1 MTALSGLQAQY
12 GQQCGQPHSWLAG
25 DAAPSF
31 LILGGTTYIVSWSQQ
46 VGLQPPSTCQECN
59 LPQAEVTGITRDCWA
74 SPAATWKL
82 CTAGAACTFQRSTT
96 KSSSQAGMDGV
107 ISQARYVA
115 RRLSKSVGKAAWLAS
130 TTLIVLLLPL
140 VIEMD
145 REQQLL
151 EMEKD
156 QMTVLTSP
164 KSS

>member
-1 MTALSGLQAQY
+1 MAAFPTDSF
-12 GQQCGQPHSWLAG
+12 GQQAHMQALLAHMQQQLCDLVQDESQLG
-25 DAAPSF
+25 HTLGPWTSDSCALLSQCSNSLSRTATFNMATSAAS
-31 LILGGTTYIVSWSQQ
+31 
-46 VGLQPPSTCQECN
+46 
-59 LPQAEVTGITRDCWA
+59 A
-74 SPAATWKL
+74 
-82 CTAGAACTFQRSTT
+82 
-96 KSSSQAGMDGV
+96 MDGV
-107 ISQARYVA
+107 VSQAKYVA

-156 QMTVLTSP
+156 QMSVLTSP